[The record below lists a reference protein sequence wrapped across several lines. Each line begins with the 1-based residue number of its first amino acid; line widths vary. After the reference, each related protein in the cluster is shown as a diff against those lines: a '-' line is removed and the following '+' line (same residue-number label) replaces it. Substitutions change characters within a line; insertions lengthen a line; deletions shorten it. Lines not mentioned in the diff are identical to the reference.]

1 MMSGFKL
8 NMKKI
13 CWFFLFIQLC
23 FADDNATM
31 YGTSD
36 NPQINGVQYDV
47 HKLYIEPNPGYG
59 TSTASNQGV
68 DQAIKP
74 SQVTIAIR
82 QGDAATHKTASSNLE
97 SDQWASNSSVER
109 VLKQAASEGK
119 LDYVLGQAKKANV
132 PASVAIVPIVE
143 SKYNKNAVS
152 PKGAGGAWQLMPAT
166 ANDYGLSSQGRFDF
180 HNSTDVAIQI
190 LSDSYQQFGNW
201 SLAFAAYN
209 CGNQCVLSALKKN
222 PNAKDIEELSLP
234 SETKDY
240 VKQIVQWT
248 QILAGLDKTNKSTIK

>member
-1 MMSGFKL
+1 
-8 NMKKI
+8 MKKI
-13 CWFFLFIQLC
+13 CWFFLFTQLC

-47 HKLYIEPNPGYG
+47 HKPYIEPNRGYG
-59 TSTASNQGV
+59 TSTAANTNVPNQGV
-68 DQAIKP
+68 DQAIQQ
-74 SQVTIAIR
+74 SQVKIAIR
-82 QGDAATHKTASSNLE
+82 QGDAATHKTVSSNLE

-201 SLAFAAYN
+201 ALAFAAYN
-209 CGNQCVLSALKKN
+209 CGNQCVLNAIKKN

-234 SETKDY
+234 GETKDY